1 MEIVN
6 KSSKHYDN
14 RENKTVSYIANDK
27 KQKTTWKWPKKT
39 VNNVAIDNKSSK
51 QYGN

>member
-1 MEIVN
+1 MAIGN

-14 RENKTVSYIANDK
+14 RENKTVSNTANDKK

-39 VNNVAIDNKSSK
+39 VNNGVIDKK
-51 QYGN
+51 IQ